1 MIAQLWG
8 STLLVM
14 SVLTTSINLT
24 NAFFVVT
31 KSAISISSRIY
42 QQDNDIDW
50 DADLFAQ
57 LNQSGSKDGDTD
69 SKWGVSQSNTDSES
83 MRKQMDTDSQWGVPQ
98 SNTDM
103 KSMRKQMKQSWGVEK
118 SEETSPTDWM
128 PGYTE
133 GPDQDEPWFTG

>member
-1 MIAQLWG
+1 
-8 STLLVM
+8 
-14 SVLTTSINLT
+14 
-24 NAFFVVT
+24 
-31 KSAISISSRIY
+31 
-42 QQDNDIDW
+42 
-50 DADLFAQ
+50 
-57 LNQSGSKDGDTD
+57 
-69 SKWGVSQSNTDSES
+69 